1 MSFELT
7 RRGFLAGTAVAGATI
22 LGQPWANVA
31 YAADGKIV
39 VRVDE
44 DLQNLDPANRS
55 GPIDVNIILA
65 VNQGL
70 VKFKPGTT
78 EWENEAAAE
87 IKQVSD
93 TLIEFTLKEGL
104 KFTGGYGDLTAE
116 DVKFSFERFIK
127 PGPDGA
133 KVTYADDWA
142 ALESVEV
149 TGPLTGKIHLKS
161 PSPAVWLIALADGS
175 GAIISK
181 KAFEALGDKFK
192 NTAIGSGPYILK
204 EWVPRD
210 HFTLVANPDY
220 VGDKPAFAEIIGKPI
235 TDDKTAQLA
244 LQAGEI
250 DFSRIDPAVAKD
262 IGAAKGLKVEKLSA
276 IDYVW
281 IGPNIEKKP
290 FDDVRVR
297 QAIRKAIDVQAVI
310 AAAYNGAVE
319 PAYALEAPGLLG
331 HWADAPKHER
341 DVAGAQALLE
351 EAGLSGGFT
360 TKLTVLNK
368 AVAQATA
375 AVVQANLAEIGIDVQ
390 IEALDPGAYWA
401 YGENDASKDLE
412 LVLVEYR
419 GKFDPGFQTQWFT
432 ADQIG
437 TWNWQRWNSKEFDAL
452 HKQGLVETDTKK
464 REQLYIDAQ
473 KLMDESAAFWW
484 ITHNAYTFAFK
495 EDLAPG
501 ILPNGNQWQ
510 YASFKKA

>member
-1 MSFELT
+1 MSYELT
-7 RRGFLAGTAVAGATI
+7 RRGFLVGTAAAGVAV
-22 LGQPWANVA
+22 LGQPWSNVVH
-31 YAADGKIV
+31 AADGKIV
-39 VRVDE
+39 VRVDD
-44 DLQNLDPANRS
+44 DLSNLDPAYRT
-55 GPIDVNIILA
+55 GPIDVNVILA

-70 VKFKPGTT
+70 IKFKPGST

-87 IKQVSD
+87 ITQVD
-93 TLIEFTLKEGL
+93 DKTIKFTLKDGL
-104 KFTGGYGDLTAE
+104 KFTGDYGPLTAE

-133 KVTYADDWA
+133 KVPYADDWA

-149 TGPLTGKIHLKS
+149 TGPLTGTIHLKN
-161 PSPAVWLIALADGS
+161 PSPALWVIALTDGS

-192 NTAIGSGPYILK
+192 STPIGSGPYILK

-210 HFTLVANPDY
+210 HFTLVVNPDY
-220 VGDKPAFAEIIGKPI
+220 KGNKPAFSEVTGKPI
-235 TDDKTAQLA
+235 QDDKTAQIA
-244 LQAGEI
+244 LQAGEL
-250 DFSRIDPAVAKD
+250 DFTRIDPAAAKD
-262 IGAAKGLKVEKLSA
+262 IGATSGLKVERLSA

-297 QAIRKAIDVQAVI
+297 QAIRLALDIPAII

-319 PAYALEAPGLLG
+319 PAYALEAPGILG
-331 HWADAPKHER
+331 YWKDAPQRAR
-341 DVAGAQALLE
+341 DVEGAKKLLE
-351 EAGLSGGFT
+351 EAGQGGGFS
-360 TKLTVLNK
+360 TKLTVINK

-390 IEALDPGAYWA
+390 IDALDGGAYWA
-401 YGENDASKDLE
+401 YGENNTSKDLE

-452 HKQGLVETDTKK
+452 HKQGLIEPDVKK
-464 REQLYIDAQ
+464 REQIYIDAQ
-473 KLMDESAAFWW
+473 KLMDDSAAFWW

-495 EDLAPG
+495 NTLVPA
-501 ILPNGNQWQ
+501 IQPNGNQWQ
-510 YASFKKA
+510 YESFKPA